1 MDDLCNV
8 LVLGSDR
15 NGTFC
20 DFFIII
26 IYGYLR
32 EKFFRFTEKKKFDDL
47 MNIETL
53 ETLETPET
61 PETKPQKKS

>member
-32 EKFFRFTEKKKFDDL
+32 EEFFRFTEKKFDDL

-53 ETLETPET
+53 ET